1 MAQIFISLTPW
12 GFTVITVG
20 FLVIWKENH
29 LYNPVLLSQCQQM
42 VWASLTDH
50 SGWLGAMGSAEPGQ
64 AGVSRGLCSTHPAPQ
79 AMGFWSKQLLTVE
92 DETKIQGVRTLKTP

>member
-29 LYNPVLLSQCQQM
+29 LYHPVLLSQCQQM
-42 VWASLTDH
+42 VYASPTDH
-50 SGWLGAMGSAEPGQ
+50 SDMELWALQNLARLGSAVASALPTQDPGPW
-64 AGVSRGLCSTHPAPQ
+64 AFGPNSCS
-79 AMGFWSKQLLTVE
+79 LLKMRQKYRVYE
-92 DETKIQGVRTLKTP
+92 H